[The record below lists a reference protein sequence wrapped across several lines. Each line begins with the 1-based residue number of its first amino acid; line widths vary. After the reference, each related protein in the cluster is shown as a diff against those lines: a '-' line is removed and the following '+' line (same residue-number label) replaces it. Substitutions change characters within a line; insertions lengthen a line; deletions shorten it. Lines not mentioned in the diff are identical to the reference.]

1 MTRIDHE
8 SSPCWSSPRCLLG
21 GGVDCVGVSTRH
33 TGAEHRRYRGL
44 RSTPMP
50 EASLS
55 NPPTAP
61 RPSGGPTVGIVGG
74 GQLARMM
81 LTAANELAID
91 ARVLATT
98 TDEAAP
104 GAWPHTTVADQLDDS
119 ALGPFAL
126 DLDVVTFDH
135 ELVDPEVL
143 EALEAHG
150 HVLRPGA
157 RALSFSDKA
166 HQRTTL
172 AAAGLPVP
180 RFAIVDSAEAL
191 EGFAASVGG
200 WPVIVKPPRGGY
212 DGRGVH
218 RVEGP
223 EAARTLLEGIGGAV
237 VAEELVDLE
246 AELAVLVVTRASG
259 GHVRYPVVGTVQVDG
274 ICHEVSWPPPVPP
287 EVAAEAARVATAV
300 AEVVAAVG
308 VLAVELFVSNGRV
321 LVNEVAP
328 RPHNSGHLT
337 IEATA
342 TSQFENHLRAVLDW
356 PLGEV
361 TPLAPAAVM
370 LNVIGDPTA
379 GDPAARRADAL
390 AVPGAHVHLYGKSWR
405 AGRKL
410 GHITALGPDVGTARD
425 TAQQALDA
433 LSGR

>member
-1 MTRIDHE
+1 MAERPSPTAATGRLPTR
-8 SSPCWSSPRCLLG
+8 PN
-21 GGVDCVGVSTRH
+21 
-33 TGAEHRRYRGL
+33 A
-44 RSTPMP
+44 
-50 EASLS
+50 
-55 NPPTAP
+55 AP
-61 RPSGGPTVGIVGG
+61 RPEGGPTVGIVGG

-81 LTAANELAID
+81 LTAASELAID

-98 TDEAAP
+98 TDESAP
-104 GAWPHTTVADQLDDS
+104 GAWPHTTVAPDLDDA
-119 ALGPFAL
+119 ALGPFAI
-126 DLDVVTFDH
+126 DVDVLTFDH

-143 EALEAHG
+143 AALESHG

-172 AAAGLPVP
+172 DAAGLPVP
-180 RFAIVDSAEAL
+180 RFAVVDDVDAL
-191 EGFAASVGG
+191 VGFAASVGG
-200 WPVIVKPPRGGY
+200 WPVVVKPPRGGY

-218 RVEGP
+218 VVDGP
-223 EAARTLLEGIGGAV
+223 DAAAALLEGIGGEV
-237 VAEELVDLE
+237 VVEELVDID

-259 GHVRYPVVGTVQVDG
+259 GHVRYPVVGTTQIDG
-274 ICHEVSWPPPVPP
+274 ICHEVVWPPPIAA
-287 EVAAEAARVATAV
+287 EVAAEAERVATAV

-308 VLAVELFVSNGRV
+308 VLAVELFVSGGRV

-337 IEATA
+337 IEATT

-356 PLGEV
+356 PLGDV

-370 LNVIGDPTA
+370 LNILGDPTA
-379 GDPAARRADAL
+379 GSPAPRRADAL

-410 GHITALGPDVGTARD
+410 GHVTALGPDVDSARATAR
-425 TAQQALDA
+425 AALDA

>member
-1 MTRIDHE
+1 M
-8 SSPCWSSPRCLLG
+8 
-21 GGVDCVGVSTRH
+21 
-33 TGAEHRRYRGL
+33 AERP
-44 RSTPMP
+44 TDQTAAPAATV
-50 EASLS
+50 ASR
-55 NPPTAP
+55 PAP
-61 RPSGGPTVGIVGG
+61 RPGGGPTVGIVGG

-81 LTAANELAID
+81 LTAASELAID

-98 TDEAAP
+98 TDESAP
-104 GAWPHTTVADQLDDS
+104 GAWPHTTVAPDLDDA
-119 ALGPFAL
+119 ALGPFAIEV
-126 DLDVVTFDH
+126 DVLTFDH

-143 EALEAHG
+143 DALEAHG
-150 HVLRPGA
+150 RVLRPGA

-180 RFAIVDSAEAL
+180 RFAIVEDAEAL

-200 WPVIVKPPRGGY
+200 WPVVVKPPRGGY

-218 RVEGP
+218 IVASPE
-223 EAARTLLEGIGGAV
+223 EAATLLEGIGGAV
-237 VAEELVDLE
+237 VVEELVEIE

-259 GHVRYPVVGTVQVDG
+259 GQVRYPVVGTVQVDG
-274 ICHEVSWPPPVPP
+274 ICHEVVCPPPIEPDLI
-287 EVAAEAARVATAV
+287 AEAERVASAV

-308 VLAVELFVSNGRV
+308 VLAVELFVSGGRV

-337 IEATA
+337 IEAAT

-356 PLGEV
+356 PLGDV
-361 TPLAPAAVM
+361 TSVAPAAVM
-370 LNVIGDPTA
+370 LNILGDPAA
-379 GDPAARRADAL
+379 GDPAARRAEAL

-410 GHITALGPDVGTARD
+410 GHVTALGPDVATARA
-425 TAQQALDA
+425 TAQAALDA